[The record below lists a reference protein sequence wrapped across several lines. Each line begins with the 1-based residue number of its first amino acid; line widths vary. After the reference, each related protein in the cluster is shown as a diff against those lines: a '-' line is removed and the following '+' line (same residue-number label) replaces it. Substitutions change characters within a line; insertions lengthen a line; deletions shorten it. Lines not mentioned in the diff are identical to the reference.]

1 MNAPE
6 DLSPVKE
13 PAMLAE
19 VGRMLDDGLLV
30 ADGSGTIM
38 SANSAAV
45 RVLGE
50 GLSGKP
56 LTDVIPSQDILDVVE
71 GRDQERTLVFSPQS
85 SVAMEFNV
93 RTRRTDDGLIIV
105 LLLDMTLQRNLEKV
119 RRDFVAN
126 VSHELRSPL
135 TSLAGFIETILL
147 NEVTDWPTQQRF
159 LRIMEEEAGRMS
171 RLIDDLLS
179 LSRVEVDEHIIP
191 DQTVPLLE
199 VVKSVMASLEPRAA
213 RRNMAI
219 KLIDRRVGAAR
230 RLVMVGFA
238 DEINEVFHNLIE
250 NATKYGFEN
259 TDLTVEVG
267 LVSADRVVISV
278 SNIGE
283 VIAESHLSR
292 LTERFYRVDKA
303 RSRQIGG
310 TGLGLAIV
318 KHIVNRHRGTMDV
331 TSSEEGV
338 TRFAVTLPVIAE

>member
-1 MNAPE
+1 M
-6 DLSPVKE
+6 
-13 PAMLAE
+13 
-19 VGRMLDDGLLV
+19 
-30 ADGSGTIM
+30 
-38 SANSAAV
+38 
-45 RVLGE
+45 
-50 GLSGKP
+50 
-56 LTDVIPSQDILDVVE
+56 
-71 GRDQERTLVFSPQS
+71 
-85 SVAMEFNV
+85 
-93 RTRRTDDGLIIV
+93 
-105 LLLDMTLQRNLEKV
+105 
-119 RRDFVAN
+119 
-126 VSHELRSPL
+126 
-135 TSLAGFIETILL
+135 
-147 NEVTDWPTQQRF
+147 
-159 LRIMEEEAGRMS
+159 
-171 RLIDDLLS
+171 
-179 LSRVEVDEHIIP
+179 
-191 DQTVPLLE
+191 
-199 VVKSVMASLEPRAA
+199 KSVMASLEPRAA

-259 TDLTVEVG
+259 TDITVEVD

-318 KHIVNRHRGTMDV
+318 KHIVNRHRGTMDL